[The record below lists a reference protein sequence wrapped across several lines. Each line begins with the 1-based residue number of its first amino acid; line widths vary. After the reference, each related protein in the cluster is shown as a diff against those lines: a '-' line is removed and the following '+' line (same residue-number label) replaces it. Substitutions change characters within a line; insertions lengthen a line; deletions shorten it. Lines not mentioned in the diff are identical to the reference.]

1 MNRNLFLNMQCN
13 FQRKRVSHFE
23 NLDKLG
29 ACGSVDR
36 TWASG
41 AEADKSQEQEEEQE
55 NHHK

>member
-1 MNRNLFLNMQCN
+1 MQCN

-29 ACGSVDR
+29 ACGSVDT

-41 AEADKSQEQEEEQE
+41 AEADKSQEQDEEEE